1 MSLLQLEVQLVA
13 LVVAVACALPGVF
26 LVLRGNAMLSDAIS
40 HTILFGIVVGY
51 FLTGTTDSPLLFVGA
66 VLTGVLT
73 VSLVELLSRTR
84 LVQQDTAIG
93 LVFPVLFSIAVILI
107 TRYAGNV
114 HLDTDA
120 VVKGELA
127 FAPFDRT
134 TLLGIDMPR
143 ALAVGSGTL
152 LLNALFIGLC
162 YKELKLATFDAGLAA
177 TLGLLPALL
186 HYALM
191 TVVSVTAVAA
201 FDAVGSILVIALI
214 IAPPAAAYLLTNR
227 LSHMIGVSTLLAAVS
242 AISGYWVA
250 YWLDTTIAGA
260 IAMMTGVVFGLAWL
274 FAPQRGLLT
283 TLRRRTQQRWQ
294 FARQMLTI
302 HLLHHEDTACATEES
317 RLSTLPNHLKWSHP
331 FTQRVVQQ
339 AEAAGLIERRGDCLH
354 LTVQG
359 RQQAEALASVGDA
372 RPQPPASAAPRY

>member
-1 MSLLQLEVQLVA
+1 MSILQLEVQLVA

-40 HTILFGIVVGY
+40 HTILFGIVMGY
-51 FLTGTTDSPLLFVGA
+51 FITGTIDSPLLFVGA

-73 VSLVELLSRTR
+73 VSLVEALSRTR

-120 VVKGELA
+120 VIRGELA
-127 FAPFDRT
+127 FTPFDRI

-143 ALAVGSGTL
+143 ALAVGGGTL
-152 LLNALFIGLC
+152 LLNALFIGLL

-177 TLGLLPALL
+177 TLGLVPALL

-214 IAPPAAAYLLTNR
+214 IAPPAAAYLLTHR
-227 LSHMIGVSTLLAAVS
+227 LSHMLAVSALLAAVS
-242 AISGYWVA
+242 ALSGYWVA

-260 IAMMTGVVFGLAWL
+260 IAMMSGVVFGLVWL

-283 TLRRRTQQRWQ
+283 TLRRRTRQRWQ
-294 FARQMLTI
+294 FARQMLAV
-302 HLLHHEDTACATEES
+302 HLLNHEDTACATEES
-317 RLSTLPNHLKWSHP
+317 RLSTLHSHLQWSP
-331 FTQRVVQQ
+331 TFTQRVVHQ

-354 LTVQG
+354 LTTQG
-359 RQQAEALASVGDA
+359 RQLAKA
-372 RPQPPASAAPRY
+372 R